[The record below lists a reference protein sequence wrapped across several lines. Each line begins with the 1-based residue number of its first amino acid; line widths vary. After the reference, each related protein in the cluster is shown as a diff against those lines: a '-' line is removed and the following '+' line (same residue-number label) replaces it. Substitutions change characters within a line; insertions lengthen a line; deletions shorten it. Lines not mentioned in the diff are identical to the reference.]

1 MVENIY
7 IKKGETF
14 EKKILFEDLD
24 YLRSITSCSCTAT
37 KQVEIKNNGFEVT
50 VTYKGSKVGA
60 VNQWIKFTVTKKGEN
75 NPYQIKLDLKGQV
88 SES

>member
-14 EKKILFEDLD
+14 EKKILFEGLD
-24 YLRSITSCSCTAT
+24 YLRSNTSCVCTAT
-37 KQVEIKNNGFEVT
+37 KQVEVKNEGFEAT
-50 VTYKGSKVGA
+50 ITYKGSKAGTI
-60 VNQWIKFTVTKKGEN
+60 NQWINFTVAKKGEN
-75 NPYQIKLDLKGQV
+75 SPYQIKLDLKGQV

>member
-7 IKKGETF
+7 IRKGETF
-14 EKKILFEDLD
+14 EKKILFEGLD
-24 YLRSITSCSCTAT
+24 YIRSITSCGCMAT
-37 KQVEIKNNGFEVT
+37 KQIEVKDEGFEAAIS
-50 VTYKGSKVGA
+50 YKGSKVGA